1 LLGHQDLVSVND
13 KYVGLGYSISQKEEL
28 ELIIKVAQH
37 TGVVVD
43 PTYTGTAMI
52 RQWILTELASLA

>member
-1 LLGHQDLVSVND
+1 
-13 KYVGLGYSISQKEEL
+13 VGLGYSISQKEEL

-43 PTYTGTAMI
+43 PTYTGTDGRVRAL
-52 RQWILTELASLA
+52 RQCLTCLIDDR